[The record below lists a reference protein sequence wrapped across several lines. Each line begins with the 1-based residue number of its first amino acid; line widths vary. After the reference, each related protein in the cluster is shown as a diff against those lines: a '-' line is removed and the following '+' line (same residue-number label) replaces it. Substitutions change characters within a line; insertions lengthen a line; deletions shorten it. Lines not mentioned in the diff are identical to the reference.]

1 MTGDKIFPVIC
12 YLFPTP
18 YYLFLCSRGERLL
31 PPARYAIAL
40 YLSTFSVSKV
50 DYAVI
55 IYQIQHSLST
65 EN

>member
-1 MTGDKIFPVIC
+1 MTGDRIFPVLC
-12 YLFPTP
+12 SLFPTTC
-18 YYLFLCSRGERLL
+18 FLGRRGERLL